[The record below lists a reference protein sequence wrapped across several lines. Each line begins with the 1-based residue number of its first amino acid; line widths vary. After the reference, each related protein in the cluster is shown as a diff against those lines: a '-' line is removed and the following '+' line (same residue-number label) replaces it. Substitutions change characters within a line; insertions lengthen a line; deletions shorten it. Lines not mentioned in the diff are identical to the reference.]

1 MRADSVVGY
10 LFKAETFCREHLPLK
25 VDSTFRQSG
34 VIDSNGRLFDG
45 SDSLNLDGTKV
56 GFSDFDAEDLLD
68 IYADVLKIDRME
80 ESSFDSGDFPKIIF
94 HSDEWDGDCHMCD
107 VVKELEELKA
117 RKGVDPVQ
125 FLIVGPA
132 G

>member
-10 LFKAETFCREHLPLK
+10 LFKAETFCPEHLTLK

-80 ESSFDSGDFPKIIF
+80 ESSFDSDDFPKIIF

>member
-10 LFKAETFCREHLPLK
+10 LFKAETFCREHLTLK

-56 GFSDFDAEDLLD
+56 GFSAKEYLMALRSLRHRIDTYIDSAE
-68 IYADVLKIDRME
+68 RE
-80 ESSFDSGDFPKIIF
+80 
-94 HSDEWDGDCHMCD
+94 
-107 VVKELEELKA
+107 
-117 RKGVDPVQ
+117 
-125 FLIVGPA
+125 
-132 G
+132 